1 MPGCQITLNGTD
13 KHVTDDAGGFI
24 FQLDGNQE
32 VKVKVSKTG
41 YKDFETTRK
50 LDCGDSQDVPA
61 FLGANQVM
69 LRIRTVPTECDIY
82 LDNQKQPKGSDAQ
95 GIFSYLLTKP
105 NLLIEAKKPKYLSKS
120 RSVQLRPELAN
131 GEIVLQLEPLPAIL
145 RLSTNVSDAQITID
159 GKPPRGTS
167 SAISLTPGHHSL
179 SVSALGYS
187 AATFDFLVAL
197 DETIS
202 RDVKLERLSP
212 SDLQSEAERLLS
224 NRAYDDVLRLSGFIS
239 EADHANGAARRLAG
253 LVYLAR
259 GDFANAGAQF
269 DQALAVDEPILLHVR
284 RHPEEKFDLNKGH
297 DVCDAQLTLR
307 KNEVEFHGLRN
318 AADDF
323 KVTYDQIQVGT
334 IQLKNSVAAYLA
346 TRVASNGKRHDY
358 NFYSIDKELSQSGKP
373 YLEMVQRLLRPH

>member
-1 MPGCQITLNGTD
+1 MPGCQIMLNNTD

-24 FQLDGNQE
+24 FQLDGKQE

-69 LRIRTVPTECDIY
+69 LRIRTVPAECDIY
-82 LDNQKQPKGSDAQ
+82 LDNQKQPRGSNAQ
-95 GIFSYLLTKP
+95 GIFSYLLTRP

-131 GEIVLQLEPLPAIL
+131 GEIVLELEPLPATL
-145 RLSTNVSDAQITID
+145 RLATNVSDARIAID
-159 GKPPRGTS
+159 GKPPRGTGS
-167 SAISLTPGHHSL
+167 TISLPPGPHSL
-179 SVSALGYS
+179 TVSALGYA
-187 AATFDFLVAL
+187 AATFNFSVAP

-202 RDVKLERLSP
+202 RDVKLERLSL
-212 SDLQSEAERLLS
+212 SDLQAEAERLLS
-224 NRAYDDVLRLSGFIS
+224 SRAYDDVLRLSGFIS
-239 EADHANGAARRLAG
+239 EVDRANGAAHRLAG
-253 LVYLAR
+253 FVYLAR
-259 GDFANAGAQF
+259 ADFTNAGAQF
-269 DQALAVDEPILLHVR
+269 DQALAVDEPILLRVR

-297 DVCDAQLTLR
+297 DICDAQVTLR

-323 KVTYDQIQVGT
+323 KVPYDQIQVGA
-334 IQLKNSVAAYLA
+334 IQLKSSVAAYLA
-346 TRVASNGKRHDY
+346 TKVSSNGKRRDY
-358 NFYSIDKELSQSGKP
+358 NFYSVDKELSQSGKP

>member
-1 MPGCQITLNGTD
+1 MLNNTD

-24 FQLDGNQE
+24 FQLDGKQE

-82 LDNQKQPKGSDAQ
+82 LDNQKQPRGSNAQ
-95 GIFSYLLTKP
+95 GIFSYLLTRP

-131 GEIVLQLEPLPAIL
+131 GEIVLELEPLPATL
-145 RLSTNVSDAQITID
+145 RLATNVSDAQIAID

-167 SAISLTPGHHSL
+167 SAISLPPGPHSL
-179 SVSALGYS
+179 TVSALGYG
-187 AATFDFLVAL
+187 AATFDFSVAP

-202 RDVKLERLSP
+202 RDVKLERLSL

-224 NRAYDDVLRLSGFIS
+224 KRAYDDVLRLSGFIS
-239 EADHANGAARRLAG
+239 EADRANGAAHRLAG
-253 LVYLAR
+253 FVYLAR
-259 GDFANAGAQF
+259 ADFTNAGAQF
-269 DQALAVDEPILLHVR
+269 DQALAVDEPILLRVR
-284 RHPEEKFDLNKGH
+284 RHPEEKFDLSKGH
-297 DVCDAQLTLR
+297 DICDAQVTLR

-323 KVTYDQIQVGT
+323 KVPYDQIQVGA
-334 IQLKNSVAAYLA
+334 IQLKSSVAAYLA
-346 TRVASNGKRHDY
+346 TKVFSNGKRRDY
-358 NFYSIDKELSQSGKP
+358 NFYSVDKELSQSGKP